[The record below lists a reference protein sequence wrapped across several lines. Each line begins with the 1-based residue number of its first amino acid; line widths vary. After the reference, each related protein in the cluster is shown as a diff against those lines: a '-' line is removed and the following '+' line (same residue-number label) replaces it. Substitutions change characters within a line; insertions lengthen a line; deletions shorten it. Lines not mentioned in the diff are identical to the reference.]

1 MLKKK
6 KKKAIKK
13 IQEDWG
19 KQKNDYR
26 NFDLIESYSEKNTT
40 ANFHK
45 LNAQTKNDI
54 DFKELFSFLDRTNSK
69 PGQQYFF
76 DKLSNPTNNLAAL
89 KEFDNQVNFFI
100 ENKTEREN
108 AQFLLSQLN
117 NGDACYIAALLN
129 EDSVQKPL
137 YAKLYLLDTLVV
149 IIMLL
154 ASIKFPVLLI
164 WLLLPLMLN
173 VALHY
178 KNKKNINRYL
188 ISFPQLNILI
198 NVSKS
203 FLKFN
208 IPFNATETKQSI
220 SALAGFKRKFSMLNF
235 GNYGDNEI
243 VQFFLILLEFIKII
257 FLIEIHSFYS
267 IIKKIQNKKNDID
280 GLIKYIGSID
290 AALSVASLRMGADK
304 FSIPIFTE
312 TKKELKIE
320 NVYHPL
326 IENCVSNSIAVN
338 NKSILVTGSNMSGK
352 STFIR
357 AVIINSILSQTIYT
371 CFADSFE
378 TPFLKVLSSI
388 RIEDNLLEGSSYYFK
403 EVNAIGTLI
412 TESQKPL
419 QHLFILDE
427 VFKGTNTI
435 ERVAAAKAILSYLN
449 KNDNIVF
456 VSSHDIELVS
466 LLQAEYDLYHF
477 VEDISNDEL
486 VFDHKIKQGELK
498 SRNAIKILQLSNY
511 PQEIVDEANNLT
523 SKN

>member
-1 MLKKK
+1 MKKK

-13 IQEDWG
+13 IDEDWG
-19 KQKNDYR
+19 KQINDYR
-26 NFDLIESYSEKNTT
+26 NFDLIESYSEKNTAT
-40 ANFHK
+40 TFHK

-69 PGQQYFF
+69 PGQQFF
-76 DKLSNPTNNLAAL
+76 YDKLTTPTNNLVAL

-100 ENKTEREN
+100 KNKTEREI

-117 NGDACYIAALLN
+117 NGDAYYIAALLN
-129 EDSVQKPL
+129 DGSTQKPL
-137 YAKLYLLDTLVV
+137 YAKLYLVDTVVV
-149 IIMLL
+149 ILMLL

-164 WLLLPLMLN
+164 WILLPLMLN

-188 ISFPQLNILI
+188 ISFPQLNMLI

-203 FLKFN
+203 FFKFN
-208 IPFNATETKQSI
+208 IPFNATQAKQSI
-220 SALAGFKRKFSMLNF
+220 SALSGFKRKFSLINL

-243 VQFFLILLEFIKII
+243 VQFFLMLFEFIKII

-267 IIKKIQNKKNDID
+267 IIKTIQNKKNDID
-280 GLIKYIGSID
+280 SLIKYVGSID
-290 AALSVASLRMGADK
+290 AALSVASLRMGVDK

-326 IENCVSNSIAVN
+326 IENCVANSIAVN

-357 AVIINSILSQTIYT
+357 AVIINSILSQTIHT

-378 TPFLKVLSSI
+378 TPFLKVFSSI
-388 RIEDNLLEGSSYYFK
+388 RIEDNLHEGSSYYFK

-412 TESQKPL
+412 TASQNSF

-435 ERVAAAKAILSYLN
+435 ERVSAAKAILSYLN

-511 PQEIVDEANNLT
+511 PKEIVNEANNLT

>member
-1 MLKKK
+1 MSYLILSLLLVWLFAFISYLMLKKK

-188 ISFPQLNILI
+188 ISSPQLNMLI

-203 FLKFN
+203 FFKFN
-208 IPFNATETKQSI
+208 IPFNATQAKQSI
-220 SALAGFKRKFSMLNF
+220 SALSGFKRKFSLINL

-243 VQFFLILLEFIKII
+243 VQFFLMLFEFIKII

-267 IIKKIQNKKNDID
+267 IIKTIQNKKNDID
-280 GLIKYIGSID
+280 SLIKYIGSID
-290 AALSVASLRMGADK
+290 AALSVASLRMGVDK

-320 NVYHPL
+320 
-326 IENCVSNSIAVN
+326 
-338 NKSILVTGSNMSGK
+338 KDRK
-352 STFIR
+352 STR
-357 AVIINSILSQTIYT
+357 
-371 CFADSFE
+371 
-378 TPFLKVLSSI
+378 
-388 RIEDNLLEGSSYYFK
+388 
-403 EVNAIGTLI
+403 
-412 TESQKPL
+412 
-419 QHLFILDE
+419 
-427 VFKGTNTI
+427 
-435 ERVAAAKAILSYLN
+435 LN
-449 KNDNIVF
+449 
-456 VSSHDIELVS
+456 SSHR
-466 LLQAEYDLYHF
+466 
-477 VEDISNDEL
+477 NT
-486 VFDHKIKQGELK
+486 
-498 SRNAIKILQLSNY
+498 SRMPSSA
-511 PQEIVDEANNLT
+511 
-523 SKN
+523 